1 MRYLL
6 DSDTLS
12 DLYEPASPGH
22 TGVAR
27 RLAQL
32 SDADKV
38 FISILALYEVEYGY
52 ANAPEGKKALIRQR
66 IADMRGD
73 FEILPLTPEAAR
85 LFGSLKAA
93 LSQFR
98 GLSNEKSKIHNID
111 VMLAATA
118 VTESCTL
125 ISADSIYGDLQK
137 ADPMLQI
144 ENWLV

>member
-22 TGVAR
+22 AGIAQ
-27 RLAQL
+27 RLARL
-32 SDADKV
+32 SDSDKV

-52 ANAPEGKKALIRQR
+52 ANAPDAKKTLIRQR
-66 IADMRGD
+66 ISDMRGD
-73 FEILPLTPEAAR
+73 FEILPLTPEAAS

-93 LSQFR
+93 LSQLR
-98 GLSNEKSKIHNID
+98 GLGGEKSKGHNID
-111 VMLAATA
+111 LMLAATA
-118 VTESCTL
+118 VTEACTL
-125 ISADSIYGDLQK
+125 ISADSIYGDLRK
-137 ADPMLQI
+137 IDPMLRI